1 MGQLL
6 LLRYRPIAAQPL
18 PEDRAITPQRDP
30 GAPARGIVLALAMSA
45 VFWTGLGLGVR
56 FLVTTG

>member
-6 LLRYRPIAAQPL
+6 LLRSRPIAAQPL
-18 PEDRAITPQRDP
+18 PENQAITPPRDP

-45 VFWTGLGLGVR
+45 VFWAGLGLGVR
-56 FLVTTG
+56 FLAATG